1 MATFENPDAELIA
14 EGIRLSGKA
23 EAVDDFVRSMSRP
36 VSVDQLEYITRPD
49 AFAEYGLRAAAGL
62 GFEHVGMLKIAAVEG
77 GFTIAALWFGWLPG
91 VYATRDA
98 ALVAYG
104 YALGGEQHGH
114 LEDLTRGGS
123 SITADDVRALTLR

>member
-1 MATFENPDAELIA
+1 MATFENRDAELIA

-49 AFAEYGLRAAAGL
+49 AFAEYGLRSTTGL
-62 GFEHVGMLKIAAVEG
+62 GFEHVGMLKIAAVDG

-104 YALGGEQHGH
+104 YTLGGEERGY
-114 LEDLTRGGS
+114 LEDLARGAS
-123 SITADDVRALTLR
+123 SITADDLRALASR